1 MKGVVGKNII
11 AKNVKHH
18 VLKVFGGIFVGGKI
32 PPVTAVVDC
41 HHTAMPNAGDVTNFI
56 AQIAT
61 FIGHT

>member
-1 MKGVVGKNII
+1 MR
-11 AKNVKHH
+11 
-18 VLKVFGGIFVGGKI
+18 LGIFVGGKI